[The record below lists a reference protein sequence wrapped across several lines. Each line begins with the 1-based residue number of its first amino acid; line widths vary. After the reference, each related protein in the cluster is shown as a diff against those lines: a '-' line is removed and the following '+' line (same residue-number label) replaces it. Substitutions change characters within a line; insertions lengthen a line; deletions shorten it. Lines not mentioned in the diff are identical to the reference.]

1 MLRLLTSLS
10 FLILIAAEPADE
22 AKKELDKL
30 QGEWVMTGL
39 EIDGTVL
46 PDEKFK
52 DTTLRIKG
60 DQYIVSTGK
69 AKYEVTIKL
78 DPSQKPRHMD
88 MEFPNG
94 TCLPR
99 VGKAIYKLED
109 DKLII
114 VRAQSTDGD
123 RPREFG
129 TWPDTGVFQVT
140 WKRKPK

>member
-30 QGEWVMTGL
+30 QGDWVMTGL
-39 EIDGTVL
+39 EIDGKEL

-52 DTTLRIKG
+52 ETTLRIKG
-60 DQYIVSTGK
+60 DQYIVATGK
-69 AKYEVTIKL
+69 SKYEVTIKV
-78 DPSQKPRHMD
+78 DPTQKPRHMD

-94 TCLPR
+94 TCLPK
-99 VGKAIYKLED
+99 VGKAIYKREGD
-109 DKLII
+109 TLII

-123 RPREFG
+123 RPTQFG

-140 WKRKPK
+140 WKKKPK

>member
-1 MLRLLTSLS
+1 MIRLLAPLS
-10 FLILIAAEPADE
+10 FLVLVAAEPAAD

-30 QGEWVMTGL
+30 QGEWEMSAL
-39 EIDGTVL
+39 EIDGKQV
-46 PDEKFK
+46 PEEKIK

-60 DQYIVSTGK
+60 DRYIVSTNK
-69 AKYEVTIKL
+69 SKYEVTIKV
-78 DPSQKPRHMD
+78 DPAQKPKHME

-94 TCLPR
+94 TCLPK
-99 VGKAIYKLED
+99 VGKAIYKLD
-109 DKLII
+109 GDKLII

-140 WKRKPK
+140 WKRKGK